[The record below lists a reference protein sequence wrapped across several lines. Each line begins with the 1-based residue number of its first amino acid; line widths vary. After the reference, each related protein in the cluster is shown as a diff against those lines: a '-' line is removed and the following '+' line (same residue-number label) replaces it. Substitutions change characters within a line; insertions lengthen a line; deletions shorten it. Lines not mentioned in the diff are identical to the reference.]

1 MHLPVTVYRY
11 DRRTKEYRFS
21 HCLCSNVPHSSPPPI
36 LNCNSGMGMLR
47 ESLELLKAAM
57 CTPAVVLVNGSKSRV
72 LNASGDEVTSMPPVS
87 ESQVIRAYE
96 MMCINI
102 PSSILHYRLRRDG
115 ALVLVSCNE
124 DVNCLTCHV
133 PETICTSYLKKHL
146 AVRAESIRKLIRDR
160 RLVVEMGTR
169 SCVYS
174 LDTLHR
180 RRVLDSNEGETNHKE
195 VNPM

>member
-11 DRRTKEYRFS
+11 DRRTSEYHFS
-21 HCLCSNVPHSSPPPI
+21 HCLCSNVPQRAPPSI
-36 LNCNSGMGMLR
+36 LNCSSGLGMLR

-57 CTPAVVLVNGSKSRV
+57 GAPAVVLVHGTKSKV
-72 LNASGDEVTSMPPVS
+72 LNASGDEIFSMPPVS
-87 ESQVIRAYE
+87 EAVVIRAYE

-133 PETICTSYLKKHL
+133 PETVSVSYLKKHL

-160 RLVVEMGTR
+160 RIVVEMGAR

-180 RRVLDSNEGETNHKE
+180 RRVLNSSDEIPEQIQ
-195 VNPM
+195 